1 MSTENG
7 VESSSAVGK
16 EHITDPQDERAEPK
30 QAQTVE
36 GEAAESRWKPLFR
49 IAGAA
54 ALITAVLTPIA
65 IAVFAIW
72 PPPYEGTAE
81 DWFSV
86 FQDSWLLGL
95 MSLDLPFVV
104 INILMIP
111 IMLALYVCL
120 RRVSPSFMALAVAI
134 FLVGV
139 AAFFA
144 PTRRLRCSPSATGT
158 QRQQRRWIARR
169 SSGRGRRCW
178 LPSRGPPST

>member
-7 VESSSAVGK
+7 VEWRSEFGK
-16 EHITDPQDERAEPK
+16 ERITDTQIKRHEPELAHVIDGDSAEF
-30 QAQTVE
+30 
-36 GEAAESRWKPLFR
+36 RWKPLYK

-65 IAVFAIW
+65 IAVFAVW
-72 PPPYEGTAE
+72 PPPYDGTAE

-86 FQDSWLLGL
+86 FQDNSLLGL

-144 PTRRLRCSPSATGT
+144 STRRLRCSLSATGT
-158 QRQQRRWIARR
+158 QRQQPRWVACR
-169 SSGRGRRCW
+169 SLGRGRRCW
-178 LPSRGPPST
+178 LPSRGRPST